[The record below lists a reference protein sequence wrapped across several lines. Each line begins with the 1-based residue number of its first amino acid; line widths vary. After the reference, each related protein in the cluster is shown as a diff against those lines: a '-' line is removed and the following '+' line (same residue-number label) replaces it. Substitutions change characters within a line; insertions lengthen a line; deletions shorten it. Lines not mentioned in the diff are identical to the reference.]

1 MVFRHPHKCDP
12 SFIRRLC
19 GGPAGPQPW
28 YAPARGP
35 CSPWFLTPCRW
46 VRLGHE
52 FGQRLNPA
60 EQAAVLSWASFTA
73 MFTGLRLLTH
83 WIHRGHGPKGGG
95 ISVGGR
101 HFHHYN
107 IGIALLSAVGA
118 VGLRGSDERRQH
130 PAVAVA
136 YGTANALVVD
146 ELALLLDLKDV
157 SWSHDGRESVDV
169 AIGVIASGATI
180 SAGMP
185 LGWPHARRALH
196 EQHKPTLKG

>member
-1 MVFRHPHKCDP
+1 MVSDTLPLGEAGPRVRPAPQSRRASRGSVLGIVHRDVHRSTAANALDP
-12 SFIRRLC
+12 SRTRPQGRR
-19 GGPAGPQPW
+19 
-28 YAPARGP
+28 
-35 CSPWFLTPCRW
+35 
-46 VRLGHE
+46 H
-52 FGQRLNPA
+52 QR
-60 EQAAVLSWASFTA
+60 
-73 MFTGLRLLTH
+73 R
-83 WIHRGHGPKGGG
+83 
-95 ISVGGR
+95 GR